1 MGDAVLQKE
10 IFSPTYLQVRL
21 LENIES
27 FYLKCKRLDGF
38 FIFFQ
43 ACLKAPLPIGGC
55 GDRTNA
61 FPMAR
66 WSFSAMARRWLR
78 LERERRLVKSY
89 T

>member
-21 LENIES
+21 IENIES

-43 ACLKAPLPIGGC
+43 ACLKGP
-55 GDRTNA
+55 
-61 FPMAR
+61 
-66 WSFSAMARRWLR
+66 SS
-78 LERERRLVKSY
+78 
-89 T
+89 